1 MLTVYSINIPKR
13 HRKMF
18 GFFCKLSVFLARKV
32 SPLRVEGIT
41 DLPAVNTLCF
51 LPFSLLSPVTQKYQG
66 IWHCLIPLPGRSRP
80 SRFHSCSSATPET
93 AGERCLP
100 SPAALVIPSPSL
112 TRAFGSFERQ
122 ACEVRYAKNS
132 FWDFHSGR
140 EGFRRLPG
148 SNPAVRRKHS
158 NPASFQQHRTEAPY
172 PGAKSLRASDS
183 HQAGIY
189 PYNKKAATEVT
200 ALNMHLFALLYLA
213 KPMARRS
220 RMTVTRIWPG

>member
-1 MLTVYSINIPKR
+1 MLTVYSINITNR

-18 GFFCKLSVFLARKV
+18 YFFASYQFSSRAR
-32 SPLRVEGIT
+32 SPIESGRNHRS
-41 DLPAVNTLCF
+41 ACF
-51 LPFSLLSPVTQKYQG
+51 QQSLLPTVFPTFP
-66 IWHCLIPLPGRSRP
+66 CDTNIPGHMTLPYPFTRKIAAIQISFVFQCNARNSR
-80 SRFHSCSSATPET
+80 REMHA
-93 AGERCLP
+93 

-122 ACEVRYAKNS
+122 ACEIRHDRNS

-148 SNPAVRRKHS
+148 SNPAVRRKHRS
-158 NPASFQQHRTEAPY
+158 PSSFSSTGQKPHTRERRAFEHQIATKQGFIRTT
-172 PGAKSLRASDS
+172 
-183 HQAGIY
+183 
-189 PYNKKAATEVT
+189 KKAATEVT